1 MWVNWDN
8 LANCHSG
15 FLVVYV
21 SIKVST
27 LIKPLDFVMVMRVYI
42 HNDFFQT
49 RCNCLCFTH
58 HQSIRDRWLSRF
70 ENTSGKQL
78 RRGEQWTID
87 AENTSSDWSRWCQ
100 IGWICDWQSTR
111 QLEAVPTTIH
121 IGSDDQD
128 DRDTHWVRQ
137 VEIDTD
143 TGLRWCCMGHCC
155 RPLQLEGAT
164 TTPAGQA
171 WLMMMIMM
179 NQLNTERVAN
189 DTSLPG
195 RGQEKKMQYF
205 DRAVRVK

>member
-100 IGWICDWQSTR
+100 IGWICDWQSTCE
-111 QLEAVPTTIH
+111 LEAVSSTIH

-128 DRDTHWVRQ
+128 DQDTPGSGKWRSTPVPLLMVHGQ
-137 VEIDTD
+137 Q
-143 TGLRWCCMGHCC
+143 GHCH
-155 RPLQLEGAT
+155 RPLHWRALRPQL
-164 TTPAGQA
+164 
-171 WLMMMIMM
+171 
-179 NQLNTERVAN
+179 
-189 DTSLPG
+189 
-195 RGQEKKMQYF
+195 
-205 DRAVRVK
+205 VKRDWWWWWHCKRSWCVSVL